1 MQYIQVDTN
10 FRSTRKFE
18 SQILDLQNYFY
29 PFLNLAGIC
38 RKRKIKSLK
47 KEEERVGAADAS
59 QAGPDPPAY
68 PGLVQ
73 PNRYAAVQSRSDGA
87 RPFFSARRRMQAGA
101 TWGARVLTVLRIP
114 RGGWWSMAAGSAAEV
129 FRKVPREFLLACR
142 ACGARS
148 DADVADSRPGKW
160 WR

>member
-10 FRSTRKFE
+10 VRSTRKFE

-38 RKRKIKSLK
+38 KRRKSNHWK
-47 KEEERVGAADAS
+47 KRERAGAADAS
-59 QAGPDPPAY
+59 QAGPDPPAC
-68 PGLVQ
+68 PGLAR
-73 PNRYAAVQSRSDGA
+73 PNWYATVRSRSDGA
-87 RPFFSARRRMQAGA
+87 HPFFSARRRIQAGA

-114 RGGWWSMAAGSAAEV
+114 RGGWWSATAGSAVEV

-148 DADVADSRPGKW
+148 SCKAKRCRVEI
-160 WR
+160 

>member
-38 RKRKIKSLK
+38 KKKRKIKSLEK
-47 KEEERVGAADAS
+47 RERAGAADAS
-59 QAGPDPPAY
+59 QAGPDLPAY
-68 PGLVQ
+68 PGLER

-87 RPFFSARRRMQAGA
+87 RPFFFARRHMQAGA
-101 TWGARVLTVLRIP
+101 MW
-114 RGGWWSMAAGSAAEV
+114 
-129 FRKVPREFLLACR
+129 
-142 ACGARS
+142 
-148 DADVADSRPGKW
+148 
-160 WR
+160 